1 MTTPIATSD
10 AVSPI
15 VPPKFGLLSV
25 AGEIT
30 DAPRWEIAG
39 VSFTPTPRPSGTL
52 IAAECT
58 PGPTDP
64 PLEFRD
70 GRPSADSAPPFV
82 VYAGFTCKLPG
93 LTIDEVNDEAQRT
106 LQASVVPELE
116 AKAWELFAA
125 DVVEPFGTDAVS
137 PAVGVG
143 LLEQWLEQEY
153 AGAGAIHAPRR
164 LGAVLG
170 ANRVVFR
177 DGDVQRTQLDTPV
190 AFGNYPETGAA
201 GAAAGAGNVWLIATG
216 RVLTA
221 SSQVRVRSAEALFDR
236 TTNIVTGVASQ
247 AWALTFDD
255 VAAAIKITVE
265 GS

>member
-25 AGEIT
+25 AGEIENV
-30 DAPRWEIAG
+30 PKWELAG

-52 IAAECT
+52 IAADCQ

-70 GRPSADSAPPFV
+70 GKPSADSAPPFNI
-82 VYAGFTCKLPG
+82 YAGFTCKLPG
-93 LTIDEVNDEAQRT
+93 LELDEVQDEAQRT
-106 LQASVVPELE
+106 LEASIVPALE

-137 PAVGVG
+137 PAIGVG

-164 LGAVLG
+164 LGAIFG
-170 ANRVVFR
+170 ADRLVFR

-190 AFGNYPETGAA
+190 AFGNYPETGLA
-201 GAAAGAGNVWLIATG
+201 GAAAGVGNVWLIATG
-216 RVLTA
+216 QVKTA
-221 SSQVRVRSAEALFDR
+221 KSVARVRSAEQLFDR
-236 TTNIVTGVASQ
+236 TTNIVTGLASQ
-247 AWALTFDD
+247 TWALTFDD

-265 GS
+265 GP